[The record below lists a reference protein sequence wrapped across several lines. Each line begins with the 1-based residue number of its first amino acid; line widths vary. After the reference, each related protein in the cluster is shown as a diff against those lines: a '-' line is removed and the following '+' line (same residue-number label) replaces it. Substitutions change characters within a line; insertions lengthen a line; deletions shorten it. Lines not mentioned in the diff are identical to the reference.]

1 MQLSEMHGTWS
12 FEIVYYVDI
21 KYKQKT
27 GSAMKEKWKNLI
39 FMMNSTIKIARCR
52 NENMEFS
59 WE

>member
-1 MQLSEMHGTWS
+1 MHGTWS
-12 FEIVYYVDI
+12 FEIVHYVDV

-39 FMMNSTIKIARCR
+39 FMMNSTIKIALYR

>member
-1 MQLSEMHGTWS
+1 MHGTWS
-12 FEIVYYVDI
+12 FEIVHYVDV